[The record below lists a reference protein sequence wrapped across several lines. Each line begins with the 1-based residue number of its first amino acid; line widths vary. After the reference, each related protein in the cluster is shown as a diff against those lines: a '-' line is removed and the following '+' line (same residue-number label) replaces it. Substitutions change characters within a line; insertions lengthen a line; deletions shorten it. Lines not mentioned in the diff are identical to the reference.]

1 MAVNIDAER
10 KNITVYLQEIGRGN
24 KNALDKLLPVV
35 YKELCKNAHNLRF
48 RFYNIETLNTT
59 AIVHETYI
67 KLLRSGSGNYKNRAH
82 FYFVASKAM
91 RQILINAS
99 QRKRTLRRGGKEK
112 HISIDDIHN
121 DIQLSDQTSEELL
134 VVNDALERLED
145 QSDRYARIVE
155 CRFFGGMSVEET
167 AAALDISPATVK
179 RSWSV
184 ARTWLYTFMKQP
196 DTASNIK

>member
-1 MAVNIDAER
+1 MAENIDAGG
-10 KNITVYLQEIGRGN
+10 KDITLYLEEVGRGN

-48 RFYNIETLNTT
+48 RFYNLDTLNTT

-67 KLLRSGSGNYKNRAH
+67 KLLRTGSGNFKNRAH

-99 QRKRTLRRGGKEK
+99 LRKKTIRKGGDEK
-112 HISIDDIHN
+112 QLSVDDIHN
-121 DIQLSDQTSEELL
+121 NIQLSDQTSDELL
-134 VVNDALERLED
+134 VVTDALEILED
-145 QSDRYARIVE
+145 TNERHARVVE

-167 AAALDISPATVK
+167 AAALDISPSTVK
-179 RSWSV
+179 RSWSI
-184 ARTWLYTFMKQP
+184 ARTWLYTFMNSP
-196 DTASNIK
+196 